1 MSACILLCYG
11 LHLHHSDYSFL
22 SPSYYSPLV
31 FNSVVL
37 SDGECH
43 QTDNGSPTEL
53 SKVKIGLRGEREVA
67 RHMILRKKD
76 TLISGNESNR
86 LARIR
91 YLF

>member
-1 MSACILLCYG
+1 MTGCILPCYG
-11 LHLHHSDYSFL
+11 LHLHHSDYSL
-22 SPSYYSPLV
+22 LAPSYYFPL
-31 FNSVVL
+31 FFRSAAL

-53 SKVKIGLRGEREVA
+53 SEVKIGLTGEREVA
-67 RHMILRKKD
+67 RNMILGKKD
-76 TLISGNESNR
+76 TLISGNESNW